1 MPYIAINPKDLYTA
15 IFILRNVRDIASQ
28 VKMGDDFTED
38 APNWY
43 LVDVGQLNTF
53 DGISVEKALE
63 RLSEEYEYWKEN
75 NPLSPSFQGLY
86 GDKSGI
92 STGIQEAEYLS
103 LHNLQEGEV
112 CDACEL
118 IHLSEVLDDSSED

>member
-1 MPYIAINPKDLYTA
+1 MPYIAINPKDLYTV

-43 LVDVGQLNTF
+43 LVDVGQFNTF

-75 NPLSPSFQGLY
+75 NPLSPFFQGLY
-86 GDKSGI
+86 GDK
-92 STGIQEAEYLS
+92 TGKLKQEYDTT
-103 LHNLQEGEV
+103 HNLQEGEV
-112 CDACEL
+112 CDVCQF
-118 IHLSEVLDDSSED
+118 IHLSEVLDDSSND